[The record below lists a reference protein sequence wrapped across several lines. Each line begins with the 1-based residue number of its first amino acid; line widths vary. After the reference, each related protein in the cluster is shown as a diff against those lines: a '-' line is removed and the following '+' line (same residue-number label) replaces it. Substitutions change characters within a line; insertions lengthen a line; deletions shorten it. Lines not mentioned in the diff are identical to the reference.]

1 MLKDLKKSIGA
12 LLRDFKKRH
21 IIVRII
27 TVIFIFYVGRYI
39 YKGLMWGNWNYQ
51 NYLIEGFFG
60 KKSLKNAKKLI
71 FFHMDGCPHCES
83 MKPEWDKL
91 KTSNTSHIKLE
102 DYERKQKPDL
112 VEKFSIRGFPSIVLV
127 DDKNDK
133 VDEYKGERKA
143 NSINKYLSSIKK

>member
-1 MLKDLKKSIGA
+1 MLKQMKKSISA

-21 IIVRII
+21 IIVRVL
-27 TVIFIFYVGRYI
+27 TVVAIFFVGRYI
-39 YKGLMWGNWNYQ
+39 YKGLMWGNWNYK

-60 KKSLKNAKKLI
+60 KKSLENGKKLI

-91 KTSNTSHIKLE
+91 KATNSSHIKLE

-127 DDKNDK
+127 DDNNDK
-133 VDEYKGERKA
+133 VDEYNGDRKA
-143 NSINKYLSSIKK
+143 KSINDYLKKIKK